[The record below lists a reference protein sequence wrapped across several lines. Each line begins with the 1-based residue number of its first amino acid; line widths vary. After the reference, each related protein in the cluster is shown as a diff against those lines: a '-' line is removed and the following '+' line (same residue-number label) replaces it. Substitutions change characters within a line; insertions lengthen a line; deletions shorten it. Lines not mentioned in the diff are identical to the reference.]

1 MTESSAKAEAAS
13 TNDEARETAPA
24 ELRQPARAPR
34 ARGYWRLLLL
44 VPGLLILGFGLFNFY
59 NFPEGGSIDSIKL
72 TTKPGLV
79 GQASEAV
86 TRIDPRNPDLYL
98 KVFTTAGDFKTRVYE
113 DTPVGNGLVWSL
125 RKPMALADVKK
136 IEVWDSNSIVKDH
149 EEDNI
154 TMGDW
159 SAEGQ
164 QYRIDLLGRRNQP
177 PPWALPLVVI
187 GGAICGF
194 VILRFVWDQVI

>member
-1 MTESSAKAEAAS
+1 MTESDVTITQQPAPTPEKEPAS
-13 TNDEARETAPA
+13 A
-24 ELRQPARAPR
+24 ELRQPPVKRS
-34 ARGYWRLLLL
+34 RGYWRLLLL
-44 VPGLLILGFGLFNFY
+44 VPGAFLLAFGLFNFY
-59 NFPEGGSIDSIKL
+59 NFPEGGTIESIKL

-86 TRIDPRNPDLYL
+86 KLIDPRNPDLYL
-98 KVFTTAGDFKTRVYE
+98 KVFTTTSDFKTKPYD

-125 RKPMALADVKK
+125 RKPIALGDFKK
-136 IEVWDSNSIVKDH
+136 IEVWDSNSIVKDR

-164 QYRIDLLGRRNQP
+164 HYHIDLLGKRNQP
-177 PPWALPLVVI
+177 PPWALPLAVI

-194 VILRFVWDQVI
+194 VVLRFVWDQVI

>member
-1 MTESSAKAEAAS
+1 MTESGDAVPESTTVPAS
-13 TNDEARETAPA
+13 T
-24 ELRQPARAPR
+24 ELRQPPPVRV
-34 ARGYWRLLLL
+34 RGYWRLLLL
-44 VPGLLILGFGLFNFY
+44 LPGAFLLAFGLFHFY
-59 NFPEGGSIDSIKL
+59 NFPEGGTVESIKL

-86 TRIDPRNPDLYL
+86 KLIDPRNPDLYL
-98 KVFTTAGDFKTRVYE
+98 KVFTNASDFKTKPYN

-125 RKPMALADVKK
+125 RKPIALSEVKK
-136 IEVWDSNSIVKDH
+136 VEVWDSNSVMKD
-149 EEDNI
+149 EQEDNI

-159 SAEGQ
+159 SAEGEH
-164 QYRIDLLGRRNQP
+164 YRIDLLGRRNEP

-194 VILRFVWDQVI
+194 VVLRFVWDQVI

>member
-1 MTESSAKAEAAS
+1 MTQSDVTTTEQPNPAPESAS
-13 TNDEARETAPA
+13 A
-24 ELRQPARAPR
+24 ELRQPPVKRS
-34 ARGYWRLLLL
+34 RGYWRLLLL
-44 VPGLLILGFGLFNFY
+44 LPGIFLLALGLFSFY
-59 NFPEGGSIDSIKL
+59 NFPDGGTIDSIKL

-86 TRIDPRNPDLYL
+86 KLIDPRNPDLYL
-98 KVFTTAGDFKTRVYE
+98 KVFTTKSDFKTRPYD

-125 RKPMALADVKK
+125 HKPIALADIKK
-136 IEVWDSNSIVKDH
+136 IEVWDSNSLMTDR

-164 QYRIDLLGRRNQP
+164 RFHIDLLGKRNQP
-177 PPWALPLVVI
+177 PPWALPLAVI

-194 VILRFVWDQVI
+194 VVLRFVWDQVI